1 MPPCRSE
8 RTLVPMKTL
17 LLATLAGL
25 VLMGCGPAAQTASH
39 PSPTPNV
46 AAIVRQL
53 MDCIHTHGAPDFPDP
68 TLDNKGMPTWPDGTA
83 PPPQSVIDACQ
94 SIYNQLPQPDRGHI
108 LTPAE
113 LHLAQQFAQC
123 MREQGYPDWPDPNKD
138 GSYPL
143 PADITAEG
151 KSPHLLAAWQAC
163 ARYNPSGHITSSH

>member
-1 MPPCRSE
+1 
-8 RTLVPMKTL
+8 
-17 LLATLAGL
+17 
-25 VLMGCGPAAQTASH
+25 MGCGPAAQTASH

-68 TLDNKGMPTWPDGTA
+68 TLDDKGMPTWPDGTA